1 MDFPHLVY
9 CICFISV
16 LTISSS
22 LQLLETVR
30 NDKFDCKK
38 VSVTGGIVHYKLTLT
53 AGNESSIYRRQW
65 YLTTKNE
72 QNTYGIESCSPR
84 LSNWFCSKW
93 ETHDTYNGNCKRDS
107 SFVVCK
113 MGIALSEETSTNP
126 KIYAFFI
133 KYNSTHVWKRKIHW
147 RNCACTSTSFRPNI
161 DISNFSMPGNA
172 DVNIELPNSKF
183 PEVSDI
189 DLSIIPKSGITINQ
203 YRKKYRYK
211 VSGFAICQTYK
222 ISATFKTKPIC
233 NNLKINPL
241 SVEFPIRQINRDESC
256 CLYNQSHIMIT
267 MNSVIQ
273 SEFYVSIN
281 LLNKTFHG
289 NFTSTLTI
297 STKELEAHIFQNFAA
312 DISLCTRSAENVES
326 NDHLFVTLK
335 ILLRHQIMQ
344 KATGFVS
351 LGF

>member
-1 MDFPHLVY
+1 MLLKYFVSLT
-9 CICFISV
+9 IFRKKIRSV
-16 LTISSS
+16 LRCSSQW
-22 LQLLETVR
+22 LYLCIFYQLKDIL
-30 NDKFDCKK
+30 
-38 VSVTGGIVHYKLTLT
+38 
-53 AGNESSIYRRQW
+53 
-65 YLTTKNE
+65 
-72 QNTYGIESCSPR
+72 
-84 LSNWFCSKW
+84 
-93 ETHDTYNGNCKRDS
+93 
-107 SFVVCK
+107 
-113 MGIALSEETSTNP
+113 
-126 KIYAFFI
+126 
-133 KYNSTHVWKRKIHW
+133 
-147 RNCACTSTSFRPNI
+147 SFRPNI

-312 DISLCTRSAENVES
+312 DISLCTRRCRKCGVKRSFICYFKNTPSASNYAKGNRFCIIRILVFVVAIYFSLIFGVVVIFEN
-326 NDHLFVTLK
+326 F
-335 ILLRHQIMQ
+335 
-344 KATGFVS
+344 
-351 LGF
+351 